1 MRPALPRALAAPAA
15 LAALVMVAACGGGGH
30 SGAAQSTGS
39 ATPTASGTAKT
50 RSVSQTT
57 ARPPAMVGVTTR
69 GALVVLSSAGGAPV
83 RTLVPNGVLGDE
95 ISVSPDHQL
104 IYFSRRHGCVDDVY
118 SVPVSGGKPIL
129 ISTGSLPAVSPDGSA
144 LAFARQPTLTPHCL
158 SGSDM
163 SGQFSLVI
171 HTLST
176 GVEHVY
182 PMLPSGQTSSLPAPI
197 SHLSWSPSGA
207 QLAVSIAAI
216 QDNEGWQIVLLDTG
230 TAQDYMTGPGDS
242 FVPVTGPE
250 ARRSYWRE
258 GVFMPDGNLFVSRAC
273 CAGTPV
279 RNTSKLMWE
288 VTTAG
293 RLRHLVAIGFP
304 GLQHTSLAVNR
315 SGKWL
320 LYVAGTDLYVSEH
333 GARPRQLAG
342 GLAAAA
348 WI

>member
-1 MRPALPRALAAPAA
+1 MRSVMLRALAAPTA
-15 LAALVMVAACGGGGH
+15 LAALIMLAACGGGGNTA
-30 SGAAQSTGS
+30 GQSSPS
-39 ATPTASGTAKT
+39 ATPAGSKTGTAHAI
-50 RSVSQTT
+50 SQTT

-69 GALVVLSSAGGAPV
+69 GALVVLSSVTGAPV

-104 IYFSRRHGCVDDVY
+104 VYFSRHHGCIDDVY
-118 SVPVSGGKPIL
+118 SVPVGGGKPIL
-129 ISTGSLPAVSPDGSA
+129 ISTGSLPAISPDGSA
-144 LAFARQPTLTPHCL
+144 LAFARQPPLTPHCM

-197 SHLSWSPSGA
+197 SHLSWSPNGTR
-207 QLAVSIAAI
+207 LAVSISAI

-230 TAQDYMTGPGDS
+230 TAQDYMTGPGDR
-242 FVPVTGPE
+242 FVPVTGAD
-250 ARRSYWRE
+250 ARQSYWRE

-273 CAGTPV
+273 CAGDPV
-279 RNTSKLMWE
+279 RNRSKLMWE
-288 VTTAG
+288 VTTTG
-293 RLRHLVAIGFP
+293 RFRHLVAIGFP
-304 GLQHTSLAVNR
+304 ALQHTSLAVNR

-320 LYVAGTDLYVSEH
+320 LYVAGTNLYVSER
-333 GARPRQLAG
+333 GARPRQLDG

-348 WI
+348 WT